1 MLVTMSN
8 KGKSVFVR
16 LIKCLLRRWPL
27 LLAST
32 VAVITYAYTVS
43 LGPLLLRYAIDY
55 GVSKGDLNN
64 TVRYS
69 LMILGVV
76 VLGGLSWY
84 VTRDVTARLSQGLAH
99 DLRVKAFA
107 AVHKQSMEFFDKVA
121 AGQII
126 SKITNDTNRLARV
139 LSWQVRNAV
148 NLSFTAGISL
158 YYMFTMNPRL
168 SYIVLVALTLM
179 AVANAK
185 YTTTIRPIYDAIRQ
199 QLGIL
204 ASIVTSNLNGIK
216 TVKSLTLEK
225 TEISRFKKENN
236 KFADLNLRAAKV
248 RAIYGNASQLILG
261 VSMASILYYGG
272 YAVSTGVLSV
282 GELTAFITYLS
293 LLMWPMRA
301 FGFMLSATQRALAAA
316 SRVFEIIDM
325 GKASEQRRGKVR
337 LASLRGEVVFNSVTF
352 SYVKGKPVLKNVSFR
367 VKPGEKLFLAGPPG
381 SGKSTILKLILRF
394 YEPDYGS
401 VQIDGVDVREIDL
414 DLLRSIVAY
423 VPQEPFIFSGSI
435 KENILFGNPDASMDD
450 VIRVA
455 KIAKIHDFIESLPQ
469 GYDTL
474 VGERGIT
481 LSGGQRQRIAIAR
494 ALLKDPRIM
503 LLDDP
508 VSNLDLET
516 ERYLVEDLKEI
527 LRGRT
532 VIMVS
537 QRPSLA
543 TLANRVIV
551 LEDGRIVDEGTHEE
565 LLRRSASYR
574 RLWITEEGGG

>member
-1 MLVTMSN
+1 MSN
-8 KGKSVFVR
+8 RGRSVFVR
-16 LIKCLLRRWPL
+16 LIKYLLRRWPL

-32 VAVITYAYTVS
+32 IAVITYAYAIS
-43 LGPLLLRYAIDY
+43 LEPMLLRYAIDY
-55 GVSKGDLNN
+55 GVSRGDLNN
-64 TVRYS
+64 AVRYS
-69 LMILGVV
+69 LMILGVA

-107 AVHKQSMEFFDKVA
+107 AVHMQSMEFFDRVA
-121 AGQII
+121 AGQLI

-139 LSWQVRNAV
+139 LSWQVRNV
-148 NLSFTAGISL
+148 INLSFTAGISL
-158 YYMFTMNPRL
+158 YYMFTMSPRL
-168 SYIVLVALTLM
+168 SYIVLAALALM
-179 AVANAK
+179 AVVNAK
-185 YTTTIRPIYDAIRQ
+185 YTTTIRPIYDGVRQ
-199 QLGIL
+199 QLGVL

-216 TVKSLTLEK
+216 TVKSLTLEE
-225 TEISRFKKENN
+225 TEINRFRRENN
-236 KFADLNLRAAKV
+236 KFADLNLKAAKV
-248 RAIYGNASQLILG
+248 RALYGNASQLILG
-261 VSMASILYYGG
+261 VSMASVLYYGG

-316 SRVFEIIDM
+316 SRIFEIIDV
-325 GKASEQRRGKVR
+325 GEAPKQRRGVR
-337 LASLRGEVVFNSVTF
+337 PASLRGEIVFDSVTF

-401 VQIDGVDVREIDL
+401 VRIDGVDVREIDL
-414 DLLRSIVAY
+414 DLLRGIVAY

-435 KENILFGNPDASMDD
+435 KENILFGNPNASIDD
-450 VIRVA
+450 VVKVA
-455 KIAKIHDFIESLPQ
+455 KIAKIHGFIESLPQ
-469 GYDTL
+469 GYDTP

-481 LSGGQRQRIAIAR
+481 LSGGQKQRIAIAR

-508 VSNLDLET
+508 VSNLDSET
-516 ERYLVEDLKEI
+516 ERYLVKDLKEI
-527 LRGRT
+527 LKGRT

-543 TLANRVIV
+543 TLADRVIV
-551 LEDGRIVDEGTHEE
+551 LENGRIVDEGTHEE
-565 LLRRSASYR
+565 LLRRSTPYR
-574 RLWITEEGGG
+574 KLWATEEGGN

>member
-1 MLVTMSN
+1 MSS
-8 KGKSVFVR
+8 KGRSVFIR
-16 LIKCLLRRWPL
+16 LIRYLLKRWPL
-27 LLAST
+27 LLVST
-32 VAVITYAYTVS
+32 AAVVTYAYTVS

-55 GVSKGDLNN
+55 GVSKGNLD
-64 TVRYS
+64 VAVKYS
-69 LMILGVV
+69 LLILGVTA
-76 VLGGLSWY
+76 LGGLAWF
-84 VTRDVTARLSQGLAH
+84 VTRDATARLSQGLAH

-107 AVHKQSMEFFDKVA
+107 AVHKQSMEFFDSVA
-121 AGQII
+121 AGQLI

-139 LSWQVRNAV
+139 LSWQVRNVV

-158 YYMFTMNPRL
+158 YYMFTMSPKL
-168 SYIVLVALTLM
+168 SYIVLIALALM
-179 AVANAK
+179 AVVNAK
-185 YTTTIRPIYDAIRQ
+185 YTTTIRPIYDKIRH
-199 QLGIL
+199 QLGVL
-204 ASIVTSNLNGIK
+204 ASLVTSNLNGIK
-216 TVKSLTLEK
+216 TVKSLTLEDI
-225 TEISRFKKENN
+225 EISKFSKENN
-236 KFADLNLRAAKV
+236 EFARLNLKAAKV

-261 VSMASILYYGG
+261 VSMASVLYYGG
-272 YAVSTGVLSV
+272 YAVSTGALSV

-325 GKASEQRRGKVR
+325 GKTSEQQSGGVR
-337 LASLRGEVVFNSVTF
+337 LESVKGEVTFDSVTF

-367 VKPGEKLFLAGPPG
+367 VRPGEKLFLAGPPG
-381 SGKSTILKLILRF
+381 SGKSTVLKLILRF
-394 YEPDYGS
+394 YEPDEGS
-401 VQIDGVDVREIDL
+401 IQIDGVDVREIDL
-414 DLLRSIVAY
+414 DLLRDMVAY
-423 VPQEPFIFSGSI
+423 VPQEPFIFSGTI

-494 ALLKDPRIM
+494 ALLRDPRIV

-508 VSNLDLET
+508 VSNLDAET
-516 ERYLVEDLKEI
+516 EHRLVEDLKEI
-527 LRGRT
+527 LKGRT
-532 VIMVS
+532 VIIVS

-543 TLANRVIV
+543 TLADKVIV
-551 LEDGRIVDEGTHEE
+551 LEGGRIVDEGTHEE
-565 LLRRSASYR
+565 LLRRSPAYR
-574 RLWITEEGGG
+574 KLWVAEGGA

>member
-1 MLVTMSN
+1 MSS
-8 KGKSVFVR
+8 KGRSVFIR
-16 LIKCLLRRWPL
+16 LIRYLLKRWPL
-27 LLAST
+27 LLVST
-32 VAVITYAYTVS
+32 AAVVTYAYTVS

-55 GVSKGDLNN
+55 GVSKGNLD
-64 TVRYS
+64 VAVKYS
-69 LMILGVV
+69 LLILGVTA
-76 VLGGLSWY
+76 LGGLAWF
-84 VTRDVTARLSQGLAH
+84 VTRDATARLSQGLAH

-107 AVHKQSMEFFDKVA
+107 TVHKQSMEFFDSVA
-121 AGQII
+121 TGQLI

-139 LSWQVRNAV
+139 LSWQVRNVV

-158 YYMFTMNPRL
+158 YYMFTMSPKL
-168 SYIVLVALTLM
+168 SYIVLIALALM
-179 AVANAK
+179 AVVNAK
-185 YTTTIRPIYDAIRQ
+185 YTTTIRPIYDKIRH
-199 QLGIL
+199 QLGVL
-204 ASIVTSNLNGIK
+204 ASLVTSNLNGIK
-216 TVKSLTLEK
+216 TVKSLTLEDI
-225 TEISRFKKENN
+225 EISRFSKENN
-236 KFADLNLRAAKV
+236 EFARLNLKAAKV

-261 VSMASILYYGG
+261 VSMASVLYYGG
-272 YAVSTGVLSV
+272 YAVSTGALSV

-325 GKASEQRRGKVR
+325 GKASEQQSGGVR
-337 LASLRGEVVFNSVTF
+337 LESVKGEVTFDSVTF

-367 VKPGEKLFLAGPPG
+367 VRPGEKLFLAGPPG
-381 SGKSTILKLILRF
+381 SGKSTVLKLLLRF
-394 YEPDYGS
+394 YEPDEGS
-401 VQIDGVDVREIDL
+401 IQIDGVDVREIDL
-414 DLLRSIVAY
+414 DLLRDMVAY
-423 VPQEPFIFSGSI
+423 VPQEPFIFSGTI

-494 ALLKDPRIM
+494 ALLRDPRIV

-508 VSNLDLET
+508 VSNLDAET
-516 ERYLVEDLKEI
+516 EHRLVEDLKEI
-527 LRGRT
+527 LKGRT
-532 VIMVS
+532 VIIVS

-543 TLANRVIV
+543 TLADKVIV
-551 LEDGRIVDEGTHEE
+551 LEGGRIVDEGTHEE
-565 LLRRSASYR
+565 LLRRSPAYR
-574 RLWITEEGGG
+574 KLWVAEGGA

>member
-1 MLVTMSN
+1 MSN
-8 KGKSVFVR
+8 RGRSVFVR
-16 LIKCLLRRWPL
+16 LIKYLLRRWPL

-32 VAVITYAYTVS
+32 IAVITYAYTVS
-43 LGPLLLRYAIDY
+43 LEPMLLRYAIDY
-55 GVSKGDLNN
+55 GVSRGDLNN
-64 TVRYS
+64 AVRYS
-69 LMILGVV
+69 LMILGVAA
-76 VLGGLSWY
+76 LGGLSWY

-107 AVHKQSMEFFDKVA
+107 AVHKQSMEFFDRA
-121 AGQII
+121 TAGQLI
-126 SKITNDTNRLARV
+126 SRITNDTNRLARV
-139 LSWQVRNAV
+139 LSWQVRNV
-148 NLSFTAGISL
+148 INLSFTAGISL
-158 YYMFTMNPRL
+158 YYMFTMSPRL
-168 SYIVLVALTLM
+168 SYIVLAALALM
-179 AVANAK
+179 ATVNAK
-185 YTTTIRPIYDAIRQ
+185 YTTTIRPIYDRVRQ
-199 QLGIL
+199 QLGVL

-216 TVKSLTLEK
+216 TVKSLTLEEM
-225 TEISRFKKENN
+225 EIDRFRKEND
-236 KFADLNLRAAKV
+236 KFADLNLKAAKV
-248 RAIYGNASQLILG
+248 RALYGNASQLILG
-261 VSMASILYYGG
+261 ISMASVLYYGG
-272 YAVSTGVLSV
+272 YAVSAGVLSV

-325 GKASEQRRGKVR
+325 GEAPEQRRGVR
-337 LASLRGEVVFNSVTF
+337 PASLRGEIVFDSVTF

-367 VKPGEKLFLAGPPG
+367 VKPGEKLFLAGLPG

-394 YEPDYGS
+394 YEPDEGS
-401 VQIDGVDVREIDL
+401 VRIDGVDVKEIDL

-435 KENILFGNPDASMDD
+435 KENILFGNPNASIDD
-450 VIRVA
+450 VVKVAKVA
-455 KIAKIHDFIESLPQ
+455 KIHGFIESLPQ
-469 GYDTL
+469 GYDTP

-494 ALLKDPRIM
+494 ALLKDPRIV

-516 ERYLVEDLKEI
+516 ERYLVEDLKKI
-527 LRGRT
+527 LKGRT

-543 TLANRVIV
+543 TLADRVIV
-551 LEDGRIVDEGTHEE
+551 LENGRIVDEGTHEE

-574 RLWITEEGGG
+574 KLWATEEGGG

>member
-1 MLVTMSN
+1 MSSRS
-8 KGKSVFVR
+8 KSVFIR
-16 LIKCLLRRWPL
+16 LIRYLLKRWPL
-27 LLAST
+27 LLVST
-32 VAVITYAYTVS
+32 TAVVTYAYTVS

-55 GVSKGDLNN
+55 GISKGNLDIAIK
-64 TVRYS
+64 YS
-69 LMILGVV
+69 LLILGVTA
-76 VLGGLSWY
+76 LGGLAWF
-84 VTRDVTARLSQGLAH
+84 VTRDATARLSQGLAH
-99 DLRVKAFA
+99 DLRVEAFA
-107 AVHKQSMEFFDKVA
+107 AVHKQSMEFFDSVA
-121 AGQII
+121 AGQLI

-139 LSWQVRNAV
+139 LSWQVRNVV

-158 YYMFTMNPRL
+158 YYMFTMSPKL
-168 SYIVLVALTLM
+168 SYIVLIALALM
-179 AVANAK
+179 AVVNAK
-185 YTTTIRPIYDAIRQ
+185 YTTTIRPIYDKVRH
-199 QLGIL
+199 QLGVL
-204 ASIVTSNLNGIK
+204 ASLVTSNLNGIK
-216 TVKSLTLEK
+216 TVKSLTLEDVE
-225 TEISRFKKENN
+225 TSRFSKENN
-236 KFADLNLRAAKV
+236 EFARLNLKAAKV

-261 VSMASILYYGG
+261 VSMASVLYYGG
-272 YAVSTGVLSV
+272 YAVSAGALSV

-325 GKASEQRRGKVR
+325 GKTSEQQSGGVR
-337 LASLRGEVVFNSVTF
+337 LESVKGEVAFDSVTF

-367 VKPGEKLFLAGPPG
+367 VRPGEKLFLAGPPG

-394 YEPDYGS
+394 YEPDEGS
-401 VQIDGVDVREIDL
+401 IQIDGIDVKEIDL
-414 DLLRSIVAY
+414 DLLRDMVAY
-423 VPQEPFIFSGSI
+423 VPQEPFIFSGTI

-494 ALLKDPRIM
+494 ALLRDPRIV

-508 VSNLDLET
+508 VSNLDAET
-516 ERYLVEDLKEI
+516 EHRLVEDLKEI
-527 LRGRT
+527 LKGRT
-532 VIMVS
+532 VIIVS

-543 TLANRVIV
+543 TLADKVIV
-551 LEDGRIVDEGTHEE
+551 LEGGRIVDEGTHEE
-565 LLRRSASYR
+565 LLRRNPAYR
-574 RLWITEEGGG
+574 KLWVADGGE

>member
-1 MLVTMSN
+1 MSDR
-8 KGKSVFVR
+8 GRSVFVR
-16 LIKCLLRRWPL
+16 LIKYLLRRWPL

-32 VAVITYAYTVS
+32 IAVITYAYAIS
-43 LGPLLLRYAIDY
+43 LEPMLLRYAIDY
-55 GVSKGDLNN
+55 GVSRGDLNN
-64 TVRYS
+64 AVRYS
-69 LMILGVV
+69 LMILGVA

-84 VTRDVTARLSQGLAH
+84 VTRDVTARLSQGLTH

-107 AVHKQSMEFFDKVA
+107 AVHMQSMEFFDRVA
-121 AGQII
+121 AGQLI

-139 LSWQVRNAV
+139 LSWQVRNV
-148 NLSFTAGISL
+148 INLSFTAGISL
-158 YYMFTMNPRL
+158 YYMFTMSPRL
-168 SYIVLVALTLM
+168 SYIVLAALALM
-179 AVANAK
+179 AVVNAK
-185 YTTTIRPIYDAIRQ
+185 YTTTIRPIYDGVRQ
-199 QLGIL
+199 QLGVL
-204 ASIVTSNLNGIK
+204 ASIVASNLNGIK
-216 TVKSLTLEK
+216 TVKSLTLEE
-225 TEISRFKKENN
+225 TEINRFRRENN
-236 KFADLNLRAAKV
+236 KFADLNLKAAKV
-248 RAIYGNASQLILG
+248 RALYGNASQLILG
-261 VSMASILYYGG
+261 VSMASVLYYGG

-301 FGFMLSATQRALAAA
+301 FGFMLSATQRALAAT
-316 SRVFEIIDM
+316 SRIFEIIDM
-325 GKASEQRRGKVR
+325 GEAPKQRRGVR
-337 LASLRGEVVFNSVTF
+337 PASLRGEIVFDSVTF

-394 YEPDYGS
+394 YEPDEGS
-401 VQIDGVDVREIDL
+401 VRIDGVDVKEIDL

-435 KENILFGNPDASMDD
+435 KENILFGNPNASMDD
-450 VIRVA
+450 VVKVAKVA
-455 KIAKIHDFIESLPQ
+455 KIHGFIESLPQ

-494 ALLKDPRIM
+494 ALLKDPRIV

-527 LRGRT
+527 LKGRT

-543 TLANRVIV
+543 TLADRVIV
-551 LEDGRIVDEGTHEE
+551 LEDGRIVDEGTHKE

-574 RLWITEEGGG
+574 KLWATEEGGG

>member
-1 MLVTMSN
+1 MSS
-8 KGKSVFVR
+8 KGRSVFIR
-16 LIKCLLRRWPL
+16 LIRYLLKRWPL
-27 LLAST
+27 LLVST
-32 VAVITYAYTVS
+32 AAVVTYAYTVS

-55 GVSKGDLNN
+55 GVSKGNLD
-64 TVRYS
+64 VAVKYS
-69 LMILGVV
+69 LLILGVTA
-76 VLGGLSWY
+76 LGGLAWF
-84 VTRDVTARLSQGLAH
+84 VTRDATARLSQGLAH

-107 AVHKQSMEFFDKVA
+107 AVHKQSMEFFDSVA
-121 AGQII
+121 TGQLI

-139 LSWQVRNAV
+139 LSWQVRNVV

-158 YYMFTMNPRL
+158 YYMFTMSPKL
-168 SYIVLVALTLM
+168 SYIVLIALALM
-179 AVANAK
+179 AVVNAK
-185 YTTTIRPIYDAIRQ
+185 YTTTIRPIYDKIRH
-199 QLGIL
+199 QLGVL
-204 ASIVTSNLNGIK
+204 ASLVTSNLNGIK
-216 TVKSLTLEK
+216 TVKSLTLEDI
-225 TEISRFKKENN
+225 EISRFSKENN
-236 KFADLNLRAAKV
+236 EFARLNLKAAKV

-261 VSMASILYYGG
+261 VSMASVLYYGG
-272 YAVSTGVLSV
+272 YAVSTGALSV

-325 GKASEQRRGKVR
+325 GKTSEQQSGGVR
-337 LASLRGEVVFNSVTF
+337 LESVKGEVTFDSVTF

-367 VKPGEKLFLAGPPG
+367 VRPGEKLFLAGPPG
-381 SGKSTILKLILRF
+381 SGKSTVLKLLLRF
-394 YEPDYGS
+394 YEPDEGS
-401 VQIDGVDVREIDL
+401 IQIDGVDVREIDL
-414 DLLRSIVAY
+414 DLLRDMVAY
-423 VPQEPFIFSGSI
+423 VPQEPFIFSGTI

-494 ALLKDPRIM
+494 ALLRDPRIV

-508 VSNLDLET
+508 VSNLDAET
-516 ERYLVEDLKEI
+516 EHRLVEDLKEI
-527 LRGRT
+527 LKGRT
-532 VIMVS
+532 VIIVS

-543 TLANRVIV
+543 TLADKVIV
-551 LEDGRIVDEGTHEE
+551 LEGGRIVDEGTHEE
-565 LLRRSASYR
+565 LLRRSPAYR
-574 RLWITEEGGG
+574 KLWIAEGGA